1 MSQGFNACI
10 LVTIDF
16 SSRVGIGNPS
26 TNISIIRKIKGDTML
41 DFTSQKPL
49 IVIFNEGRN
58 VSFYEHPGNRKG

>member
-1 MSQGFNACI
+1 
-10 LVTIDF
+10 
-16 SSRVGIGNPS
+16 
-26 TNISIIRKIKGDTML
+26 ML